1 MRTKTWKKKVLSF
14 FLAVALILG
23 SSGIV
28 QAEEPETPQSGQ
40 EVTMQNEDESQELDN
55 ECKEENLSLEENAM
69 SQYNMKLRR
78 TGAGITATL
87 RVDGYG
93 RSVTYPTSV
102 TLPDTYKSLAE
113 YGLTDETDPGY
124 YTPLHL
130 MAQYCVDRGIDP
142 ADKTKGIDIS
152 DGFLTNFLGVKY
164 SNDTFFMFE
173 VNNQYQVDSSGD
185 GYGIATYPLQAN
197 DNVVVY
203 DWYWST
209 NAAYAYF
216 SQENMSANA
225 GEEFT
230 VILKSNSGMGTD
242 VAFCSEADI
251 LIQDING
258 NELEKGKDYV
268 VDGKTDDSG
277 QAKVT
282 IFEQGTY
289 ILTAE
294 RKNEEG
300 YHELNRPYAKVS
312 VGQGIVLSDEEAVEL
327 AKEKLNLADT
337 SAVGD
342 TMTLPDTGIYGTT
355 ISWDVKADDAE
366 YVADSTTSVW
376 SFFRPVKNDA
386 TITLIAT
393 VKKGTASAL
402 KEIPI
407 TLKGK
412 SAKLSQLS
420 VDYGSLNFQSEVQ
433 NYIVYVPLKDQQGND
448 ITKLKITA
456 IMQEDGLKKINGS
469 FVWQDVK
476 EVDLN
481 DNNRDT
487 IITITSTVSS
497 NAGELRSYTETT
509 TLTIKRAANKGEP
522 LPDLPNIT
530 WGQHLGDKNN
540 NAVSDAKTPTGE
552 VELQWESFSNAKDY
566 GSVYSGTPIL
576 VNGYI
581 YAVRNNKIEMLDAKT
596 GKVKESSELYVNAG
610 YYSNIIYGGGMI
622 FVPLED
628 GKVQCF
634 NAVTLKSMYII
645 ASPATF
651 GTMLYAYGAMHY
663 DAGILYVGYTNFGSD
678 GCYAAYDT
686 IDLDVDNE
694 TELVTPLWKTENGQS
709 YYGSG
714 AVTIDG
720 NVVIAGDSGVISV
733 HNAYTGEKL
742 SECQLDGAVRGSLVY
757 AEGYIWT
764 ATQGKKIYKFALS
777 DKGNLEMVKEASLP
791 GITNASP
798 VVTGG
803 KVYITGGSFN
813 DGGFFA
819 VYDMD
824 LRLLAKETTENLLNT
839 PTVTTAYDDVYVY
852 FTENGPEGS
861 LYMAKVTANNKIT
874 LTKLYTPQ
882 HPQYCMSKV
891 VVGADGTLYYGNDAG
906 YLYAIHVKG
915 QEKPIVPES
924 PVTDDSNQNTVK
936 LEPQKLTPTVRK
948 LKVNASGKTKQSS
961 SDGIVEAIVKSNEK
975 KEKSLTVNNPPEKIE
990 SEVFETL
997 AGYPDF
1003 RLILDCGN
1011 YTLSIKGSDITDT
1024 SAVLNTKLIELENTL
1039 SEKEASKYG
1048 NYQQL
1053 AFVQEGKLPG
1063 KVTVVYHLGKQF
1075 DKSLVLYLYDMSNPE
1090 NATEVVL
1097 QDSYAMFTLESSGE
1111 FILSDSKAENAVE
1124 ADLAEIEEELLPS
1137 EKEKTGIPVWA
1148 YLLIGIGVGAI
1159 FGGIIT
1165 TKVVTA
1171 RKKEDTW
1178 EK

>member
-1 MRTKTWKKKVLSF
+1 MRRKTWKKKVLSF

-28 QAEEPETPQSGQ
+28 QAEEPETL
-40 EVTMQNEDESQELDN
+40 QNEDTGYGMTVTLQIEGYGYTIEEGIKVEMPDQYKSFEEYGLDVKEPAEKGYTVLHVLAQYCEDIGGYEEAAGDLISCNNGFVNGLFGYLPEKSTLMFLLNRQSLNVGASQQKVANGDLVSVVDIWANDN
-55 ECKEENLSLEENAM
+55 WTIGGQYAWFSQSNLTVEAEDTFRMKLNTTPLMWGETARLGGATVQVFKDGVLVTSGVTDKNGNVALSIDTPGTYTVTAEREAKDYYEDDMSHPYDITTPHATVTVIEPLPVTDAEAVQAAKEALSLGDVSEVKENLSLPVKGNKQTSITWKSDKPEILSNAGVVTRPVGENA
-69 SQYNMKLRR
+69 SVKL
-78 TGAGITATL
+78 TATIQRGEVSDTKVFDVTVVGYSL
-87 RVDGYG
+87 R
-93 RSVTYPTSV
+93 
-102 TLPDTYKSLAE
+102 LKSLTVKEGTLDFDPDKLNYTVYVPENTTTITIKAE
-113 YGLTDETDPGY
+113 TEED
-124 YTPLHL
+124 
-130 MAQYCVDRGIDP
+130 
-142 ADKTKGIDIS
+142 
-152 DGFLTNFLGVKY
+152 FLT
-164 SNDTFFMFE
+164 
-173 VNNQYQVDSSGD
+173 
-185 GYGIATYPLQAN
+185 IA
-197 DNVVVY
+197 
-203 DWYWST
+203 W
-209 NAAYAYF
+209 
-216 SQENMSANA
+216 
-225 GEEFT
+225 
-230 VILKSNSGMGTD
+230 IK
-242 VAFCSEADI
+242 
-251 LIQDING
+251 ING
-258 NELEKGKDYV
+258 NYSFAGQEK
-268 VDGKTDDSG
+268 
-277 QAKVT
+277 
-282 IFEQGTY
+282 
-289 ILTAE
+289 
-294 RKNEEG
+294 
-300 YHELNRPYAKVS
+300 
-312 VGQGIVLSDEEAVEL
+312 IV
-327 AKEKLNLADT
+327 
-337 SAVGD
+337 
-342 TMTLPDTGIYGTT
+342 
-355 ISWDVKADDAE
+355 
-366 YVADSTTSVW
+366 
-376 SFFRPVKNDA
+376 F
-386 TITLIAT
+386 
-393 VKKGTASAL
+393 
-402 KEIPI
+402 
-407 TLKGK
+407 
-412 SAKLSQLS
+412 
-420 VDYGSLNFQSEVQ
+420 
-433 NYIVYVPLKDQQGND
+433 DQD
-448 ITKLKITA
+448 K
-456 IMQEDGLKKINGS
+456 
-469 FVWQDVK
+469 
-476 EVDLN
+476 
-481 DNNRDT
+481 DT
-487 IITITSTVSS
+487 IIIPIEVTKGNGGTKSS
-497 NAGELRSYTETT
+497 VT

-522 LPDLPNIT
+522 LADLPNIT
-530 WGQHLGDKNN
+530 WGQHLGEKNN
-540 NAVSDAKTPTGE
+540 NAVFATKTPTGE
-552 VELQWESFSNAKDY
+552 AELQWESFSNAPDFW
-566 GSVYSGTPIL
+566 GSVYAGTPIL
-576 VNGYI
+576 VNGHI
-581 YAVRNNKIEMLDAKT
+581 YAVRNNKIEMLDANT
-596 GKVKESSELYVNAG
+596 GEVKASSELHAGIG

-622 FVPLED
+622 FVPL
-628 GKVQCF
+628 GNGTIQCF
-634 NAVTLKSMYII
+634 NAATLKSMYLI
-645 ASPATF
+645 ASPASF
-651 GTMLYAYGAMHY
+651 GTSLSVNGAMHY
-663 DAGILYVGYTNFGSD
+663 DDGKLYVGYSD
-678 GCYAAYDT
+678 GAYVDPTGCYAAYDT

-961 SDGIVEAIVKSNEK
+961 SAGIAEAIVKSNEK
-975 KEKSLTVNNPPEKIE
+975 KEKSLTVNNPPEVIE
-990 SEVFETL
+990 ADVFETL

-1039 SEKEASKYG
+1039 SKKEASKYG

-1075 DKSLVLYLYDMSNPE
+1075 DKSLELYLYDMSNPE
-1090 NATEVVL
+1090 DATEVVL
-1097 QDSYAMFTLESSGE
+1097 QDSYAMFTLEESGE